1 LFADLLL
8 SPLLLFGELGEQA
21 SSDPM
26 PATPTPAMPNSWS
39 TCRREIAFVRGL
51 GPGELV
57 PESLVPVGLIPSSF
71 LI

>member
-1 LFADLLL
+1 
-8 SPLLLFGELGEQA
+8 
-21 SSDPM
+21 M